1 MTAPTNRWTGVTAL
15 AFAGLAVGAVTGS
28 PAALLVAA
36 VGVGYGAFARAT
48 SVPAIELAVERE
60 LDPED
65 PGPGDEVHVEL
76 TISNAGGATLPD
88 LRLVDGVPNAL
99 DVVEGDTRVATALR
113 PGDEETLEYVVT
125 ARRGRHEFGPLSVV
139 GRDAAGS
146 NEDTTTVETPG
157 ALTCVPLLPSEVS
170 LPLRAQTTQQVG
182 SVTTDAAG
190 SGVEFHTVRE
200 YQAGDPLTRVDW
212 KRRARTGEL
221 TTIDFRQERAAT
233 VVFILDTRAEAYVRS
248 GDGQSAV
255 DHSVEAVGA
264 LARSLLGEG
273 HPVGVGSF
281 AARWTW
287 LPPGVGRDHV
297 ARLRDRL
304 ALGDAFSPTPEDEE
318 FLWGLSLR
326 RVVKH
331 LPDNAQVVFCSPLV
345 DDEAV
350 AAARQIE
357 AYGHAVT
364 VISPDVTTGTEGV
377 GGTVAR
383 LERDDRMRSLRRH
396 GIRVVDWDV
405 DRSFAVAA
413 AEAARRWRQ

>member
-1 MTAPTNRWTGVTAL
+1 MTTKTNRWTGVTAL
-15 AFAGLAVGAVTGS
+15 AFAGIALGALTNS
-28 PAALLVAA
+28 PAPLLVSA
-36 VGVGYGAFARAT
+36 VGVGYGAFAVAT
-48 SVPAIELAVERE
+48 SIDEIELATERT
-60 LDPED
+60 LNPEQ
-65 PGPGDEVHVEL
+65 PAPGDEVLVEL
-76 TISNAGGATLPD
+76 TVTNVGDTTLPD
-88 LRLVDGVPNAL
+88 LRLIDGDPNAL
-99 DVVEGDTRVATALR
+99 DVVDGDTRIGTALR
-113 PGDEETLEYVVT
+113 PGDEATIEYVVE
-125 ARRGRHEFGPLSVV
+125 ARRGHHEFGPLSVV
-139 GRDAAGS
+139 ARDASGS
-146 NEDTTTVETPG
+146 NEHTTTVRAPG
-157 ALTCVPLLPSEVS
+157 ELTCVPKLPAEVA
-170 LPLRAQTTQQVG
+170 LPLRGQTTQQVG
-182 SVTTDAAG
+182 TVTTDAAG

-233 VVFILDTRAEAYVRS
+233 VVFVVDTRKEAYVRS
-248 GDGQSAV
+248 GAGMSAV
-255 DHSVEAVGA
+255 DYSVDAVGA
-264 LARSLLGEG
+264 MARALVGDG

-287 LPPGVGRDHV
+287 LPPGVGRDHI

-304 ALGDAFSPTPEDEE
+304 ALGEAFSPDPEDEE
-318 FLWGLSLR
+318 FLFGLSLR

-331 LPDNAQVVFCSPLV
+331 LPDNAQVVFCSPLD

-364 VISPDVTTGTEGV
+364 VVSPDVATGTEGV

-383 LERDDRMRSLRRH
+383 LEREDRMRSLRRH

-405 DRSFAVAA
+405 ARSYAVAA
-413 AEAARRWRQ
+413 AEARRRWYA